1 LLQARLFSYPD
12 TQRYRLGGN
21 YLMLPVNAPRNSHF
35 NNMHGGEMNFMHRSS
50 EVNYWPSTNT
60 RVSAAT
66 PEFRRPGVLQGK
78 AERRTISREMNFE
91 QAGERYR
98 SFDIERRDR
107 FRDRLLGT
115 LRDPRLTPSI
125 TNKIVEF
132 WTNVDSDLGS
142 FLRAGL

>member
-1 LLQARLFSYPD
+1 
-12 TQRYRLGGN
+12 
-21 YLMLPVNAPRNSHF
+21 M
-35 NNMHGGEMNFMHRSS
+35 
-50 EVNYWPSTNT
+50 
-60 RVSAAT
+60 
-66 PEFRRPGVLQGK
+66 LQGK